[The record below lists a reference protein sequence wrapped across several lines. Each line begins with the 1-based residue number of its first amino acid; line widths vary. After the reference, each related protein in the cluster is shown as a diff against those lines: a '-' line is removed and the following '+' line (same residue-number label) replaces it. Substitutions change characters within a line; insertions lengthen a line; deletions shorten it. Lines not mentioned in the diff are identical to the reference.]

1 MKASWRLF
9 GGLSV
14 FYVLVTIIYWQV
26 GGEPVG
32 IGGMLL
38 AACLAG
44 MVAFYVWFTQKRI
57 GVTLPEDN
65 LTAIAITKDSNIL
78 ISAVFG
84 RIVAGLFNFSLG
96 KLFVFQSKSSA
107 PWEFF
112 KYILTVII
120 LGLISFELIDIMVQ
134 SLNLNVYLS
143 KIIAETALFL
153 VSFAIQRTFVFSTSK
168 DE

>member
-9 GGLSV
+9 GGLSA
-14 FYVLVTIIYWQV
+14 FYVLMTVIYWQV

-65 LTAIAITKDSNIL
+65 LTAEIADGAGELGFYSPHSWWPL
-78 ISAVFG
+78 PVALSACTFG
-84 RIVAGLFNFSLG
+84 
-96 KLFVFQSKSSA
+96 
-107 PWEFF
+107 
-112 KYILTVII
+112 
-120 LGLISFELIDIMVQ
+120 LGLIIGWWLSLIGVGALMISVIGMVTEYEKPVN
-134 SLNLNVYLS
+134 S
-143 KIIAETALFL
+143 AAH
-153 VSFAIQRTFVFSTSK
+153 
-168 DE
+168 